1 MRQGKYVVQKCGDR
15 VNVGHWR
22 MEEKEMYREKQS
34 VRDKKEETNRW
45 RDKRELVSKT
55 DETVSNTNSFPI
67 PAHDCGYS
75 Q

>member
-1 MRQGKYVVQKCGDR
+1 
-15 VNVGHWR
+15 

-55 DETVSNTNSFPI
+55 DETVSNANSFPI
-67 PAHDCGYS
+67 PAHDWIFTINPPCFAGCFALS
-75 Q
+75 GHFQRQRV